1 MWIDDLNFYIIISV
15 AIVLF
20 CLFQGYLGKILQ
32 NTANFLFSPTALEYL
47 VIVLILCLI
56 LYLTIKEVHAEDIP
70 KPEVK
75 VADNTIN
82 IHNPNIS
89 VPADAVAKGL
99 TNVGVGAAIA
109 GGMSAMAALMKSSPL
124 PPAIKVGTV
133 IAGGAAAGVL
143 VTATNAANSIAQNKI
158 NSKTPTTGVTTSA
171 TSSTPTGTPSSDD
184 PTAFSIDSIGNNFKD
199 SSVMDLLS
207 SNCYLHIII
216 LYLLFNLTLLLL
228 SDLIIKYNWK
238 FLFIKNIFGERFYNL
253 VMKTIN
259 YSSKVNKIWIWLI
272 LVLLVISSIGSLSIS
287 YFILNNI
294 DTISGIIQ
302 QFK

>member
-1 MWIDDLNFYIIISV
+1 MMWFDDLNFYVIISV

-32 NTANFLFSPTALEYL
+32 NITNFLFSPTVLEYL
-47 VIVLILCLI
+47 VIVLILCLV
-56 LYLTIKEVHAEDIP
+56 LYLTSKDVHAEDIP

-75 VADNTIN
+75 VAHNTLN

-124 PPAIKVGTV
+124 APAIKVGTV
-133 IAGGAAAGVL
+133 IAGGAAAGIL

-158 NSKTPTTGVTTSA
+158 NSKTPRAGVTTSA
-171 TSSTPTGTPSSDD
+171 TSSTPTGTPNSGD
-184 PTAFSIDSIGNNFKD
+184 PTAFSIDSMGNKFKG
-199 SSVMDLLS
+199 SYVMDLLS

-216 LYLLFNLTLLLL
+216 L
-228 SDLIIKYNWK
+228 
-238 FLFIKNIFGERFYNL
+238 
-253 VMKTIN
+253 
-259 YSSKVNKIWIWLI
+259 
-272 LVLLVISSIGSLSIS
+272 
-287 YFILNNI
+287 
-294 DTISGIIQ
+294 
-302 QFK
+302 

>member
-1 MWIDDLNFYIIISV
+1 M
-15 AIVLF
+15 
-20 CLFQGYLGKILQ
+20 
-32 NTANFLFSPTALEYL
+32 
-47 VIVLILCLI
+47 VIVLILCLV
-56 LYLTIKEVHAEDIP
+56 LYLTSKGVYAEDIP

-109 GGMSAMAALMKSSPL
+109 GGMSAMAALMKSSP
-124 PPAIKVGTV
+124 AIKVGTV

-158 NSKTPTTGVTTSA
+158 NYKTFTAGVTTSA
-171 TSSTPTGTPSSDD
+171 TSSTPTGRPSSND
-184 PTAFSIDSIGNNFKD
+184 PTAFSIHSIGNKFKD
-199 SSVMDLLS
+199 SNVMDLLN

-216 LYLLFNLTLLLL
+216 LYLLFNLTILLL
-228 SDLIIKYNWK
+228 SNFIIDYNWK
-238 FLFIKNIFGERFYNL
+238 FLFIKNIFGVRFYNL

-259 YSSKVNKIWIWLI
+259 YSSKVNKILIWLI
-272 LVLLVISSIGSLSIS
+272 IILLIISSIGSLSIS

-294 DTISGIIQ
+294 EAISDIIQ
-302 QFK
+302 RFK